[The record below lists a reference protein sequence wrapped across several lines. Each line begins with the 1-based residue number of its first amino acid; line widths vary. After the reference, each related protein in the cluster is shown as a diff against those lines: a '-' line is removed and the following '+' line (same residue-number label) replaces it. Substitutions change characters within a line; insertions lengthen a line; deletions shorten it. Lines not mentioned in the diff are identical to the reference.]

1 MIATVTLLLFAL
13 LGAAGLAAMAI
24 RTHRSE
30 LQGRAALLDGLS
42 SHFDGSRI
50 EIGSDGF
57 PTLTAVLADR
67 RQVTISLLP
76 DTLVMRRLP
85 QLWLVVTLRER
96 VEKPRPSIGAL
107 ARPTGAEFYSRV
119 LKFPARIETPAGL
132 DPALLL
138 RSDRRLLP
146 TDLARIAAVLGS
158 IFHDPC
164 VKEIAATPRGVRVVR
179 QASEGERGAH
189 LLLRQV
195 RFPMRRLDP
204 DLVARSIADADALR
218 EALDALG
225 AYPMKLSA

>member
-1 MIATVTLLLFAL
+1 MISTVALLLFAL
-13 LGAAGLAAMAI
+13 IGAAGLGAMAV
-24 RTHRSE
+24 RDHTRE
-30 LQGRAALLDGLS
+30 LQRRAALLDGLLGDFEAS
-42 SHFDGSRI
+42 KI
-50 EIGSDGF
+50 EVGGDGF
-57 PTLTAVLADR
+57 PTLTARLADR
-67 RQVTISLLP
+67 RQLTISLLP

-85 QLWLVVTLRER
+85 QLWLVVTLRDR

-119 LKFPARIETPAGL
+119 LKFPERLETPAGL

-138 RSDRRLLP
+138 RSDRRLP
-146 TDLARIAAVLGS
+146 QTDLARIAAVLGS

-195 RFPMRRLDP
+195 RFSMRQLAP
-204 DLVARSIADADALR
+204 DLVAKSIADADALR

-225 AYPMKLSA
+225 EYPMKLSA